1 VSDESDEEP
10 DNALYADHRN
20 FYKVEKWKKDG
31 MKVDR
36 LLYAGNSL
44 EKARQRFDDAAKHW
58 PRNSWQAGSGPAS
71 CGSDLLEACWAA
83 RFDETCAIPH
93 KGLFSRVSRR
103 RSWFFLTLF
112 AGRTWQW
119 EWGSVILTRPCWEC
133 ALREFLEGFTA
144 GMTMLGAML
153 VLTALADKLL

>member
-44 EKARQRFDDAAKHW
+44 EKARELFDDAVEHW
-58 PRNSWQAGSGPAS
+58 PRIRLTGRQRTRVPAAVTCLRLVGPLRLIRRVR
-71 CGSDLLEACWAA
+71 SDT
-83 RFDETCAIPH
+83 R
-93 KGLFSRVSRR
+93 LFQEFR
-103 RSWFFLTLF
+103 
-112 AGRTWQW
+112 G
-119 EWGSVILTRPCWEC
+119 GSVR
-133 ALREFLEGFTA
+133 FF
-144 GMTMLGAML
+144 
-153 VLTALADKLL
+153 